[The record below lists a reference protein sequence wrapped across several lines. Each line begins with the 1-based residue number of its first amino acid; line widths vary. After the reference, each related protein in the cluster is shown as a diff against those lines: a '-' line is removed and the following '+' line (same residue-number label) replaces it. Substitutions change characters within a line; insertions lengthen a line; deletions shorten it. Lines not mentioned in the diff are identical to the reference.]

1 MQAGIGCYYTGFF
14 YEGDGM
20 KEFFEQLNSV
30 LSIVSAISDFLWEVP
45 TNWEWYKAVPVFGSF
60 SLAVIILVGTGIYFS
75 LRLGFIQVR
84 QFKRGLHLLVHRRA
98 ASTGIS
104 PLAAFFLS
112 SAMRVGPGNILG
124 VTGAISVGGPGALFW
139 MWVSAFFGMAMA
151 YTEATL
157 AQLCKERK
165 GGEFVGGMPFYG
177 RRLLGNKAASG

>member
-1 MQAGIGCYYTGFF
+1 
-14 YEGDGM
+14 M

-30 LSIVSAISDFLWEVP
+30 LSIVAAISDFLWEVP
-45 TNWEWYKAVPVFGSF
+45 TNWEWYKAIPVFGSF
-60 SLAVIILVGTGIYFS
+60 SLAVIVLVGTGIYFS
-75 LRLGFIQVR
+75 IRLGFIQVR
-84 QFKRGLHLLVHRRA
+84 QFKRGMNLLIHRRA

-177 RRLLGNKAASG
+177 RRLLGNKAWIGTILSGVYIF